1 MTKKRRLHPE
11 GGEAGNREDKINALV
26 RRMN

>member
-1 MTKKRRLHPE
+1 MTKKRLHYIE